1 MVRRWQNDGNKIT
14 NNITITSKSFEY
26 NTKIIGKT
34 PDDNNI
40 LNAEIVLV
48 KNLGNFQRFLVL
60 PSINHE
66 IDGQKSV

>member
-48 KNLGNFQRFLVL
+48 KNLGNFQRFLDL

>member
-1 MVRRWQNDGNKIT
+1 MVRRWQNDGNNIT
-14 NNITITSKSFEY
+14 NNITITTKTFEY

-40 LNAEIVLV
+40 LDGEIVLV
-48 KNLGNFQRFLVL
+48 KNLSNFQRFLDL

>member
-1 MVRRWQNDGNKIT
+1 MMVI
-14 NNITITSKSFEY
+14 KSFEY

-48 KNLGNFQRFLVL
+48 KNLGNF
-60 PSINHE
+60 
-66 IDGQKSV
+66 

>member
-40 LNAEIVLV
+40 LDAEIVLV
-48 KNLGNFQRFLVL
+48 KNLSNFQRFLDL